1 MQITESVKKVNS
13 ENAYIKTGPQPGFYK
28 LERKEIIGYSLVDL
42 AMNLVFQSILMFIT
56 FYYTD
61 VYGLSAVQVS
71 VMFLLSRFWD
81 ALNDPMMGALA
92 ERLNPKKGKYKPYI
106 LWGAIPY
113 ALMAILAFTVP
124 DLGDIGKLIWAYLT
138 YNLLNM
144 AFTFIIQPYTA
155 LTTVMTADPNERTKL
170 NSVRMTFA
178 QSGGVIVALFI
189 PYLTGFFG
197 KNDLATGYQITV
209 ILLSIITAAIL
220 IYSYTTI
227 KERIKS
233 TSHLDPVKIKDIFIQ
248 LGTNRPSV
256 VLFLLFVGVYG
267 FNTIGSASGIYYMT
281 YNAERFD
288 LVGIFSLMNVL
299 PSVIAVPF
307 VPLLVRMI
315 KKKNTVA
322 LGLLIAAIGSAMIYI
337 IPVTEIALLMT
348 AKGVASFGYG
358 ILMGILWSIIPDAVE
373 YAEYNTGKRYPA
385 VVYTTIGL
393 GLKVAMTVGG
403 VIPTWVL
410 ATVGYVPNA
419 TQSVDALNGILL
431 IASVLP
437 AAICVV
443 TLIIFMLFYNLT
455 EEKVEKIMSE
465 LAIRNQS
472 Q

>member
-1 MQITESVKKVNS
+1 
-13 ENAYIKTGPQPGFYK
+13 
-28 LERKEIIGYSLVDL
+28 
-42 AMNLVFQSILMFIT
+42 
-56 FYYTD
+56 
-61 VYGLSAVQVS
+61 
-71 VMFLLSRFWD
+71 
-81 ALNDPMMGALA
+81 
-92 ERLNPKKGKYKPYI
+92 
-106 LWGAIPY
+106 
-113 ALMAILAFTVP
+113 
-124 DLGDIGKLIWAYLT
+124 
-138 YNLLNM
+138 
-144 AFTFIIQPYTA
+144 
-155 LTTVMTADPNERTKL
+155 
-170 NSVRMTFA
+170 
-178 QSGGVIVALFI
+178 
-189 PYLTGFFG
+189 
-197 KNDLATGYQITV
+197 
-209 ILLSIITAAIL
+209 
-220 IYSYTTI
+220 
-227 KERIKS
+227 
-233 TSHLDPVKIKDIFIQ
+233 
-248 LGTNRPSV
+248 
-256 VLFLLFVGVYG
+256 
-267 FNTIGSASGIYYMT
+267 
-281 YNAERFD
+281 
-288 LVGIFSLMNVL
+288 
-299 PSVIAVPF
+299 
-307 VPLLVRMI
+307 
-315 KKKNTVA
+315 
-322 LGLLIAAIGSAMIYI
+322 MIYI